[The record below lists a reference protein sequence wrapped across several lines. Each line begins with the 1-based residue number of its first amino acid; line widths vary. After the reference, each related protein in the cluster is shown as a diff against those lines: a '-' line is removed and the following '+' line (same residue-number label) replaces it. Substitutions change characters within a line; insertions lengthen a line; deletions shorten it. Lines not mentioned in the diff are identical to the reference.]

1 MRYAFLGTFIGEYSV
16 RLMCLVSQL
25 PPAGYTAG
33 RKRPW
38 IERRLADEL
47 LALHIMDVFLRSH
60 ETYGSPRVHADLQ
73 AAGMQVSKKRVARV
87 MKERRPGGT
96 SAGPAREHDG
106 LQPRGADCAERG
118 RPGVCRG
125 GQPDGG
131 SRVAGRYHVRP
142 HGHRLALP
150 GRGPRSRFAA
160 VHRVGHAGLAGDRRG
175 GQRVAD
181 GAGGPASRP
190 PD

>member
-16 RLMCLVSQL
+16 RLMCLVLQL
-25 PPAGYTAG
+25 TPSGYYAW

-73 AAGMQVSKKRVARV
+73 AAGIRVSKKRVARV
-87 MKERRPGGT
+87 MKEHDLVARRPGRRVST
-96 SAGPAREHDG
+96 TDSNHAEPIAPNVVAREFAVAANPTVDRVWLG
-106 LQPRGADCAERG
+106 DITYVPTATGWLYRPWSSISLRGGASGGPCGTRWRPTWWTARCRWRW
-118 RPGVCRG
+118 RPG
-125 GQPDGG
+125 
-131 SRVAGRYHVRP
+131 
-142 HGHRLALP
+142 
-150 GRGPRSRFAA
+150 
-160 VHRVGHAGLAGDRRG
+160 
-175 GQRVAD
+175 
-181 GAGGPASRP
+181 SRP